1 MSLIEFLIYIL
12 RRIFLPNAI
21 GTMELQ
27 MFFLLNRDRR
37 KNHLKSLFFQDDLSH
52 VARKHSRDMAKKDY
66 FEHENKSGHSHVD
79 RYKIERITE
88 VTSGENLAKIG
99 GYPLPVHRAEIGLM
113 NSPGHRA
120 NILNESYN
128 CVGIGIHK
136 SEKKVYYFTQNFAYR
151 PLIFLGKIPE
161 RIKINKGINLIFK
174 PAEKVYTGIYRIK
187 VGNTIVREKNFKVLE
202 GKNILKIPFSEVGFY
217 LIEIFTNVKGE
228 KHFNLSNSFQLRVGS
243 GWF

>member
-1 MSLIEFLIYIL
+1 MSIIEFLIYIL
-12 RRIFLPNAI
+12 RRIFLPNSI
-21 GTMELQ
+21 KTMELQ

-37 KNHLKSLFFQDDLSH
+37 RNHLRSLFFQDDLSY
-52 VARKHSRDMAKKDY
+52 VARKHSKDMAKKDY
-66 FEHENKSGHSHVD
+66 FEHENKLGYSHVD
-79 RYKIERITE
+79 RYKIDRITE

-120 NILNESYN
+120 NILNENYN

-151 PLIFLGKIPE
+151 PLIFLGKPPE
-161 RIKINKGINLIFK
+161 QIRINKGINLIFK

-187 VGNTIVREKNFKVLE
+187 SGKNIIREKSFNVLE
-202 GKNILKIPFSEVGFY
+202 GKNLLKIPFSETGLY
-217 LIEIFTNVKGE
+217 SIEIFTNVKGH
-228 KHFNLSNSFQLRVGS
+228 KSFTLSNSFQLRVGS